1 MYSFFMAGTDFGYWI
16 FIIGNEKFIDVLVR
30 ALIKSHVP
38 GPSVRK
44 SDVRL
49 KKCHATASAILH

>member
-49 KKCHATASAILH
+49 KKCHAT